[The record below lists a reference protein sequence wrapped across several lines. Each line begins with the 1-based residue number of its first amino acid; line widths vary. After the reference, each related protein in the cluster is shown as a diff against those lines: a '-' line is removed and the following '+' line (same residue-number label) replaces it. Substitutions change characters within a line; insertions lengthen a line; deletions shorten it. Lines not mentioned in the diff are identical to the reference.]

1 MNVINLVHFPTGLE
15 GNARNEEGPWLPPYL
30 LSSSSCSL
38 WQLRGLLPNYCT
50 WGFASFL
57 GIYSVQIVC
66 WCLTVLGIGLVM

>member
-38 WQLRGLLPNYCT
+38 GAATVSVGLMAVVA
-50 WGFASFL
+50 F
-57 GIYSVQIVC
+57 VC
-66 WCLTVLGIGLVM
+66 